1 MIISKRINSIKE
13 SVTLATEAKAKQLE
27 REGRD
32 IIGFGAGEPDFD
44 TPTHIKEAAK
54 RAIEEGFTKY
64 TPASGI
70 IELKSAICKKLR
82 EENNLFYRENQVI
95 VSCGAKHAIFNAIVT
110 LCQEG
115 DEVILPSPFWVSY
128 PEMIRASGAKIVVI
142 ETEQKNDFKVTSQ
155 QLEKAI
161 TPRSK
166 LFILNSPSNPT
177 GTMYLRE
184 ELEEL
189 AKVILKHRIFCLS
202 DEIYE
207 KILYDNIEFVSIASL
222 KEEIKDLTILVN
234 GVSKAYAMTGWRIG
248 YACAEEKIIQAMSSL
263 QSHSTSNPTSISQKA
278 ALAALTGPQDC
289 VDKMVE
295 EFAKR
300 RDYIVNKLNS
310 IKGISCFKPKGAFY
324 VFPCIKELLGKSYK
338 GKVIENSLQFSEML
352 LEESNVAVVAGIA
365 FGKDDY
371 IRLSYAT
378 SLKNIEKGID
388 RIKDF
393 VEKLN

>member
-1 MIISKRINSIKE
+1 MVISKRINSIKE
-13 SVTLATEAKAKQLE
+13 SITLATEAKAKQLA

-54 RAIEEGFTKY
+54 KAIEEGFTKY
-64 TPASGI
+64 TPASGMK
-70 IELKSAICKKLR
+70 ELKSAICKKLR

-95 VSCGAKHAIFNAIVT
+95 VSCGAKHAIFNAIMT
-110 LCQEG
+110 LCEEG

-128 PEMIRASGAKIVVI
+128 PEMIRASGAKIVII
-142 ETEQKNDFKVTSQ
+142 ETDHKNDFKVTSE
-155 QLEKAI
+155 QLERAI
-161 TPRSK
+161 TPRTK
-166 LFILNSPSNPT
+166 LFILNYPSNPT
-177 GTMYLRE
+177 GTVYLKE

-207 KILYDNIEFVSIASL
+207 KILYDNTDFVSIASL
-222 KEEIKDLTILVN
+222 NEEMKDLTILVN
-234 GVSKAYAMTGWRIG
+234 GVSKAYSMTGWRIG
-248 YACAEEKIIQAMSSL
+248 YACADEKIIQAMSSF

-289 VDKMVE
+289 VSKMVE

-300 RDYIVNKLNS
+300 RNYIVDKLNS
-310 IKGISCFKPKGAFY
+310 IKGVSCFKPKGAFY
-324 VFPCIKELLGKSYK
+324 VFPCIKELLGKKYK
-338 GKVIENSLQFSEML
+338 GKLIESSLQFSEVL
-352 LEESNVAVVAGIA
+352 LEEANVAVVAGIA
-365 FGKDDY
+365 FGNDDY

-378 SLKNIEKGID
+378 SLRNIEKGID